1 MVLSISARSSC
12 QSLELNANSDFPLEI
27 VIHSP
32 SAKTLRDSYQVL
44 LGRGPRTEP
53 SPTPHA
59 STVTGLSLKPSSVML
74 REMKL
79 LERITV
85 EPDKCGGRPCIRGM
99 RIRVT
104 DILGMLAEGVPHDEI
119 LRDFPYLEPDDIK
132 AALAYAARQ
141 ADHAVLQS
149 A

>member
-1 MVLSISARSSC
+1 M
-12 QSLELNANSDFPLEI
+12 N
-27 VIHSP
+27 
-32 SAKTLRDSYQVL
+32 L
-44 LGRGPRTEP
+44 LD
-53 SPTPHA
+53 
-59 STVTGLSLKPSSVML
+59 
-74 REMKL
+74 
-79 LERITV
+79 RITV

-104 DILGMLAEGVPHDEI
+104 DILGMLADGASHEQI
-119 LRDFPYLEPDDIK
+119 LKDFPYLEPDDIK

>member
-1 MVLSISARSSC
+1 MA
-12 QSLELNANSDFPLEI
+12 
-27 VIHSP
+27 
-32 SAKTLRDSYQVL
+32 LRTSRVAI
-44 LGRGPRTEP
+44 GRGHRCGSWRHTDVDDFQ
-53 SPTPHA
+53 A
-59 STVTGLSLKPSSVML
+59 SAHEDLGSFIPDAACCDIRARVSVHFG
-74 REMKL
+74 RMKL

-104 DILGMLAEGVPHDEI
+104 DILGMLAEGVSQEEI
-119 LRDFPYLEPDDIK
+119 LKDFPYLEPDDVK